1 MERIVAILAFAALLA
16 CVAAWHW
23 FVYRRS
29 HGRSLSPLWGAFTA
43 TAVAVLFVVAGA
55 SGYRLQGGV
64 PFTIAAG
71 WSGTVLW
78 SEIWVGIG
86 TALIAAYLWHR
97 GLCSLRRSPWPGAP
111 PSPGPQQ
118 KTGAPGRQ

>member
-1 MERIVAILAFAALLA
+1 M
-16 CVAAWHW
+16 HW

-43 TAVAVLFVVAGA
+43 TAVAVLFLVAGA
-55 SGYRLQGGV
+55 LGYRLEGGV
-64 PFTIAAG
+64 PFAIAAA

-86 TALIAAYLWHR
+86 AALIAAYLWHR
-97 GLCSLRRSPWPGAP
+97 GLRSLRRSAWPGPP